1 MKSFLQV
8 NLSII
13 HMATL
18 PGEELGDSAA
28 LRSND
33 LVRRLADIRLDVG
46 FLVGK
51 GLLAPGNN

>member
-1 MKSFLQV
+1 
-8 NLSII
+8 
-13 HMATL
+13 MATL

-51 GLLAPGNN
+51 GLLAPGNH